1 MAVGVNGTLGKCMI
15 REGHGI
21 NVEVRRSLRDIF
33 RKVPML
39 SMKIQVNRC
48 FRFGQCLSFLLPR
61 PTLILQHIILFS
73 FCNMHFMSS
82 FCYTESCSTT

>member
-21 NVEVRRSLRDIF
+21 NVGVRRSLRDVF

-39 SMKIQVNRC
+39 SMKVQVINLFFLYSLTC
-48 FRFGQCLSFLLPR
+48 FLL
-61 PTLILQHIILFS
+61 LI
-73 FCNMHFMSS
+73 
-82 FCYTESCSTT
+82 

>member
-21 NVEVRRSLRDIF
+21 NVGVRRSLRDVF

-39 SMKIQVNRC
+39 SMKVQVIN
-48 FRFGQCLSFLLPR
+48 
-61 PTLILQHIILFS
+61 LF
-73 FCNMHFMSS
+73 FV
-82 FCYTESCSTT
+82 

>member
-21 NVEVRRSLRDIF
+21 NIEVRRSLRDVF

-39 SMKIQVNRC
+39 SMKFEVINLFSLYSV
-48 FRFGQCLSFLLPR
+48 SFLL
-61 PTLILQHIILFS
+61 LFGPNS
-73 FCNMHFMSS
+73 FLL
-82 FCYTESCSTT
+82 